1 MTSSSR
7 RAETLGLRTSPISF
21 KWHRHFG
28 GLLRGTNGPPQTRKS
43 PRGDPS
49 TKNQLLPNFRR
60 GLTTASC
67 SSPTTRAQEP
77 RIPATARSANCL
89 HKARL
94 SSTPNQRS
102 SSAGAR
108 DETAG
113 TKPRRR
119 SSSLLP
125 RTVSSWPK
133 RRRPWASVWAAKVSR
148 WLFER
153 CANASAASVVLPHA
167 AVSPTGKTPALQI

>member
-28 GLLRGTNGPPQTRKS
+28 GLLRGTNGPPQTMKS

-67 SSPTTRAQEP
+67 SSPTTKAQEP

-94 SSTPNQRS
+94 SSTPNQRPP
-102 SSAGAR
+102 SAGAR
-108 DETAG
+108 DETAE

-125 RTVSSWPK
+125 NCHEALSRGRVPLCQWGLVQRRSAGPSRNAGFPVSTIQ
-133 RRRPWASVWAAKVSR
+133 
-148 WLFER
+148 L
-153 CANASAASVVLPHA
+153 
-167 AVSPTGKTPALQI
+167 